1 MKQSMRAVTPK
12 ASEED
17 INLTPMLDVVFIL
30 LIFFV
35 VRASFIAESGIGADR
50 SQETTEPSPEPGGI
64 LVEILPGDEIR
75 INGRIV
81 DFRAVRANLEQ
92 LHAVNP
98 EHKLLVQTAA
108 TSTTQAL
115 VSVLDAAELAEIASV
130 SVGPL

>member
-1 MKQSMRAVTPK
+1 MYAGSRNHAPEVIE
-12 ASEED
+12 A
-17 INLTPMLDVVFIL
+17 
-30 LIFFV
+30 
-35 VRASFIAESGIGADR
+35 
-50 SQETTEPSPEPGGI
+50 EPGAI

-75 INGRIV
+75 INGRSV

-98 EHKLLVQTAA
+98 EHPLLVQTAA
-108 TSTTQAL
+108 DSTTQAL

>member
-1 MKQSMRAVTPK
+1 MYTDSRYHVP
-12 ASEED
+12 EVIE
-17 INLTPMLDVVFIL
+17 
-30 LIFFV
+30 
-35 VRASFIAESGIGADR
+35 
-50 SQETTEPSPEPGGI
+50 TEPGAI

-75 INGRIV
+75 INGRSV

-98 EHKLLVQTAA
+98 EHPLLVQAA
-108 TSTTQAL
+108 AASTTQAL